1 MHQRPRNAREVAR
14 CTNQGF
20 TTEDMR
26 ERGEI
31 GLEDGGGE
39 QERSSGPKGFDRGA
53 AEVLRDDGE
62 SDA

>member
-1 MHQRPRNAREVAR
+1 
-14 CTNQGF
+14 
-20 TTEDMR
+20 MR

-39 QERSSGPKGFDRGA
+39 QERSSGPKGFDCGA

>member
-1 MHQRPRNAREVAR
+1 
-14 CTNQGF
+14 
-20 TTEDMR
+20 MR

-39 QERSSGPKGFDRGA
+39 QEGSAGPKGLDRGA